1 MIFPDIPIKT
11 IIIPS
16 FYNMFP
22 TKIPWLSC
30 RFSQYIPL
38 NIPSWFKS
46 FSHTF
51 PIDSHGFPHGFPMVF
66 QLFCFRKC
74 MPWTKL
80 RGDELGGSSIC
91 HLSSD
96 AAAELAVPAARRGG
110 EKRRM
115 SGFQLCHGRA
125 VGKWWRISDFR
136 WWCPISSIE
145 SWISRENF
153 GDLKNH
159 MQ

>member
-1 MIFPDIPIKT
+1 MMFPDIPIKT

-22 TKIPWLSC
+22 TKIPWLSR
-30 RFSQYIPL
+30 RFSQYIPSYS
-38 NIPSWFKS
+38 IIIQS
-46 FSHTF
+46 FSHT
-51 PIDSHGFPHGFPMVF
+51 FPHGFPMVF

-115 SGFQLCHGRA
+115 SGFLLCHGRA

-153 GDLKNH
+153 GGLKNH